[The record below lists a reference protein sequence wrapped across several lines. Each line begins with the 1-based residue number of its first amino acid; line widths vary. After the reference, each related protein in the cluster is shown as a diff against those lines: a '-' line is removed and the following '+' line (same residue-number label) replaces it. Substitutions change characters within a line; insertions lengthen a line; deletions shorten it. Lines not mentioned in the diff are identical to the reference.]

1 MRKIVQIS
9 IYKSQ
14 GSVWVKQAKRVKR
27 VIRMIIILAFAAM
40 GMTAAI
46 PAHAA
51 DPPADLQMLIDHAAL
66 GDVVTIP
73 AGTYQGPLIVKKP
86 LSLIA
91 DGKVTING
99 AGTDPVITVE
109 ADHVSIKGLQIVDER
124 ERKPR
129 DPTVL
134 LTGSDHVLRDI
145 SIRTNGTGVLLQD
158 ASRNRI
164 EGVVIE
170 GLTPAQGITG
180 TTMRGNGVD
189 LRKSHD
195 NEIVSSKVINMF
207 DAFYVEESHRN
218 LVHQN
223 EAQDSRYG
231 YHLMFTENNV
241 LSDNI
246 GNHNVTGAMVMG
258 SKGSIIRNNAFS
270 KQSENVNSQGI
281 LLFDETQAV
290 VENNRIEGNRVGIYV
305 ESSSD
310 NSFSSNE
317 LIRNFIG
324 IQMIKSSN
332 NELYRNDFLANVIQA
347 QATDSADNQMSEN
360 FWDDLQGVD
369 LAGTGRSDLSY
380 QINPFYITLTGEL
393 PQFQVFFGSPGMTF
407 LESLFHHPND
417 SWLQDRSPL
426 MQPYGYTLETGQGQD
441 RHVLWLGTVLLIVSV
456 FVIFKMGV
464 IRK

>member
-1 MRKIVQIS
+1 MV
-9 IYKSQ
+9 
-14 GSVWVKQAKRVKR
+14 
-27 VIRMIIILAFAAM
+27 IILTFAAI
-40 GMTAAI
+40 GMAI
-46 PAHAA
+46 ATPAHAA
-51 DPPADLQMLIDHAAL
+51 DPPADLQSLIDDAAS
-66 GDVVTIP
+66 GEVVTIP
-73 AGTYQGPLIVKKP
+73 AGTYQGPLAIKKP
-86 LSLIA
+86 LTLIT
-91 DGKVTING
+91 DGEVTING

-109 ADHVSIKGLQIVDER
+109 ADHVSIEGLQIVDER

-134 LTGSDHVLRDI
+134 MTGSDHVLRDI
-145 SIRTNGTGVLLQD
+145 SIRTNGTGVLLQEANCNLID
-158 ASRNRI
+158 R
-164 EGVVIE
+164 VVVE
-170 GLTPAQGITG
+170 GLTSAQGITG

-207 DAFYVEESHRN
+207 DAFYVEESNGN

-241 LSDNI
+241 LSDNT

-281 LLFDETQAV
+281 LLFDETQAI
-290 VENNRIEGNRVGIYV
+290 VENNRVEGNRVGIYI

-310 NSFSSNE
+310 NRFSGNE

-324 IQMIKSSN
+324 IQMIESSN
-332 NELYRNDFLANVIQA
+332 NELSHNDFLANVIQA

-369 LAGTGRSDLSY
+369 LTGTGRSDLSY

-393 PQFQVFFGSPGMTF
+393 PQFQMFFGSPGMNF

-426 MQPYGYTLETGQGQD
+426 MQPHGYTFETGQDQG
-441 RHVLWLGTVLLIVSV
+441 RNVIWLGGVLLFISIL
-456 FVIFKMGV
+456 VIIKMGV
-464 IRK
+464 IKK